1 VAGNSP
7 EKAQDYDRYYD
18 FIADAVVGGRSQPP
32 VTTAPKTVLATN
44 ANGRKKVIGRGRGK
58 GGGPPSIE
66 IDTKVVEAMAHAGSP
81 NVEIAEY
88 LGISVDTLTRR
99 CAEILAKRRAGRKS
113 RLRQLQTRSA
123 ENGNVVMQIWLGKQ
137 ELGQR
142 DKAEVEHSTPQGD
155 TRQFVIAFGQR
166 IEF

>member
-1 VAGNSP
+1 M
-7 EKAQDYDRYYD
+7 
-18 FIADAVVGGRSQPP
+18 
-32 VTTAPKTVLATN
+32 TTARKAAIATN
-44 ANGRKKVIGRGRGK
+44 ANGRKKVIGNGRGK
-58 GGGPPSIE
+58 GGGRPLLDV
-66 IDTKVVEAMAHAGSP
+66 DTKVIEAMAHAGSP

-88 LGISVDTLTRR
+88 LSISVDTLTGRFS
-99 CAEILAKRRAGRKS
+99 EILGKRRAGRKS
-113 RLRQLQTRSA
+113 RLRQLQMRSA
-123 ENGNVVMQIWLGKQ
+123 EDGNVVMQIWLGKQ